1 MKFLSIVWHSTK
13 VIHNSSQSGQEKSD
27 SRWHH
32 KARLSQYR
40 QRPLR
45 TGNGFQSGIVFRSI
59 GSYLKNYTCLF
70 QFYFRI
76 TADPVEIGVVRSP
89 SLWVTQV
96 WRRVFIWDFI
106 DWFDSMK
113 YLFYACRKHL
123 RSWIF
128 KVTWPQRVFIVFPI
142 PFVGQVNGPQEPNTS
157 IINSTVD

>member
-1 MKFLSIVWHSTK
+1 MRWNFC
-13 VIHNSSQSGQEKSD
+13 QSYDIQPRSFII
-27 SRWHH
+27 
-32 KARLSQYR
+32 RLSQAR
-40 QRPLR
+40 RRATVDDITNKSSIGPSVTISSEASQDGKR
-45 TGNGFQSGIVFRSI
+45 GFQSGIVFRSI
-59 GSYLKNYTCLF
+59 GSNLKNYTCLF
-70 QFYFRI
+70 QFYFGI

-128 KVTWPQRVFIVFPI
+128 KFTWPQRVFIVFSI
-142 PFVGQVNGPQEPNTS
+142 PFVGQVNGPQEPN
-157 IINSTVD
+157 